1 MRGVQPAPSR
11 RPWWYRLPFAALL
24 AGALVA
30 SGCSM
35 HRGFQWVKQ
44 GQEREATV
52 VSERYVAEARLVG
65 GHVATLQV
73 WATQQV
79 ETRLVEVWKQLETRK
94 KLTWFW
100 VVGGIVTG
108 FLALLIVL
116 IVAAASS
123 GGSGGGSGS
132 SWDWDD

>member
-1 MRGVQPAPSR
+1 MARARAQPI
-11 RPWWYRLPFAALL
+11 AALL
-24 AGALVA
+24 ACALVA
-30 SGCSM
+30 SGCSV

-44 GQEREATV
+44 GQEREETV
-52 VSERYVAEARLVG
+52 IGERYAAEARLVG

-94 KLTWFW
+94 KRTGLW
-100 VVGGIVTG
+100 VGVGIVAG

-116 IVAAASS
+116 IVAASN
-123 GGSGGGSGS
+123 SGGGGGGGGS